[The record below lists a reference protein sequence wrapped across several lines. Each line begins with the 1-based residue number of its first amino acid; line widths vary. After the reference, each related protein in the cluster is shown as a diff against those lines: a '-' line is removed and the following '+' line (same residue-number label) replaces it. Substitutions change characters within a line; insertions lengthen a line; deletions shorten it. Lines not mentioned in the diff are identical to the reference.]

1 MELYPNDSGFLSYYD
16 DPEDGDVLGARISYE
31 IRFLM

>member
-16 DPEDGDVLGARISYE
+16 DPEDASVLGARISYE
-31 IRFLM
+31 IRFLL